1 MIDGMMSRR
10 LLLAAA
16 PAVLTGAPRSWSEV
30 EKILAS
36 GNVKGKLAKDELPTP
51 ALIVDLD
58 GLESNINK
66 MAAYLKA
73 QGRGFRPHAKTHKCA
88 EIARRCM
95 AAGAV
100 GACAAKIGE
109 AEVLASKGIKG
120 LLLTTAMVGKYRIE
134 RAVRLAGRNP
144 ETIFSVDN
152 AQNVTDLNDAAKA
165 AGRKVRV
172 AADLA
177 VSGRTGITPGEPA
190 VALVEHIAKQSH
202 LEFQGIQAYAGHCA
216 HIIGFDKRK
225 KGSEEAMGRAVETRR
240 MLEKKGIQCSWLSG
254 GSTGTYNIDSHIDG
268 ITEIQPGSFLF
279 MDIDY
284 NRIGGKDGNAFY
296 GDFQNSL
303 TVIAT
308 AYSKPS
314 DDFVVLDAGLKA
326 FSTDKPFTP
335 EARAIAGAKYSW
347 AGDEHG
353 KLDLREAA
361 KKVNLGDR
369 VELVIP
375 HCDPSVNLY
384 DKLIAVRGQQVEAVW
399 PIDARGKIQ

>member
-1 MIDGMMSRR
+1 MMSRR
-10 LLLAAA
+10 VVLAAA
-16 PAVLTGAPRSWSEV
+16 PAILTGAPRTWMEV
-30 EKILAS
+30 EKILSS

-58 GLESNINK
+58 GLEANIAK
-66 MAAYLKA
+66 MAAYLKS

-88 EIARRCM
+88 EIARRCIE
-95 AAGAV
+95 AGAV
-100 GACAAKIGE
+100 GSCAAKIGE
-109 AEVLASKGIKG
+109 AEVLAAKGIRG

-134 RAVRLAGRNP
+134 RAVRLSTKQP

-172 AADLA
+172 AVDLA
-177 VSGRTGITPGEPA
+177 VSTRTGITPGEPA
-190 VALVEHIAKQSH
+190 VGLVEHIAKQSN

-216 HIIGFDKRK
+216 HIIGFANRK

-240 MLEKKGIQCSWLSG
+240 MIEKKGIACNWLSG
-254 GSTGTYNIDSHIDG
+254 GSTGTYNIDSHMDG

-284 NRIGGKDGNAFY
+284 NRIGGKDT
-296 GDFQNSL
+296 GDFYSDFHNTL
-303 TVIAT
+303 TVLAT

-314 DDFVVLDAGLKA
+314 DDFVILDAGLKA
-326 FSTDKPFTP
+326 FSTDKPFPP
-335 EARAIAGAKYSW
+335 EARALAGTKYIFS
-347 AGDEHG
+347 GDEHG

-384 DKLIAVRGQQVEAVW
+384 DKLIAVRGQQVEAIWAV
-399 PIDARGKIQ
+399 DARGKLQ

>member
-1 MIDGMMSRR
+1 MVSRR
-10 LLLAAA
+10 LILAGA
-16 PAVLTGAPRSWSEV
+16 PAILTGAPRTWQEV

-36 GNVKGKLAKDELPTP
+36 GNVKGKLAKEDLPTP

-58 GLESNINK
+58 GLESNIAK
-66 MAAYLKA
+66 MSGYLKA

-88 EIARRCM
+88 EIARRCI

-109 AEVLASKGIKG
+109 AEVLAARGIRG

-134 RAVRLAGRNP
+134 RAVRLSTKQP
-144 ETIFSVDN
+144 DTIFSVDN

-165 AGRKVRV
+165 AGRKVKV
-172 AADLA
+172 AVDLA
-177 VSGRTGITPGEPA
+177 VSGRTGITPGEAA
-190 VALVEHIAKQSH
+190 VGLVEHMVKQSN

-216 HIIGFDKRK
+216 HIIGFANRK

-240 MLEKKGIQCSWLSG
+240 MLEKKGIACNWLSG

-284 NRIGGKDGNAFY
+284 NRIGGKDTGEVY
-296 GDFQNSL
+296 SDFKNSL
-303 TVIAT
+303 TVLAT
-308 AYSKPS
+308 AYSKPT
-314 DDFVVLDAGLKA
+314 DEFVVLDAGLKA
-326 FSTDKPFTP
+326 FSTDKRFPP
-335 EARAIAGAKYSW
+335 EARELPGTIYSFG
-347 AGDEHG
+347 GDEHG
-353 KLDLREAA
+353 KLDLKNAA

-384 DKLIAVRGQQVEAVW
+384 DKMIAVRGQQVEAIWAV
-399 PIDARGKIQ
+399 DARGKLQ